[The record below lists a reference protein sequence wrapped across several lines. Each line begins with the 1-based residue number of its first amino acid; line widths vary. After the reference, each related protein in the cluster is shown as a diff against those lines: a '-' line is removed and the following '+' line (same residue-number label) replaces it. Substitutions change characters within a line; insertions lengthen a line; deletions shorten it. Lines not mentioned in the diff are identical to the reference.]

1 MKGVNACGK
10 MAFSSLSEPSL
21 IGLIERHWPALL
33 PWLQLMRLD
42 RPVGAVLLLWPT
54 LWAVWIAATG
64 HPSVKNVVIFTLGVF
79 VTRAAGCVMNDI
91 ADRNFDGH
99 VKRTANR
106 PLASGKLSVKQAL
119 GLFVV
124 LMLLALVLVLFL
136 KWQTFL
142 LALVAVGLIIAYPF
156 AKRVTQ
162 LPQVVL
168 GAAFSWG
175 IPMAFMETTGKLPAA
190 CWLIFT
196 ANLLWTVMYD
206 TQYAMCD
213 RDDDLKIGIKSTAIL
228 FGDADRVILG
238 ILQAMTLGT
247 LLLLGNGLQLG
258 WPWLAGL
265 ATMAACFVWQQ
276 TLTWERERLAC
287 FLAFRTNQLAGAF
300 VFAGLIA
307 AYQIA

>member
-1 MKGVNACGK
+1 M
-10 MAFSSLSEPSL
+10 SS
-21 IGLIERHWPALL
+21 LIERHCPALL

-42 RPVGAVLLLWPT
+42 KPVGAVLLLWPT
-54 LWAVWIAATG
+54 LWAVWIAAAG
-64 HPSVKNVVIFTLGVF
+64 HPSVKNVVIFSLGVF
-79 VTRAAGCVMNDI
+79 ITRAAGCVMNDI
-91 ADRNFDGH
+91 ADRDFDAH
-99 VKRTANR
+99 VKRTAGR
-106 PLASGKLSVKQAL
+106 PLATGALSVKQAL
-119 GLFVV
+119 LLFGV

-136 KWQTFL
+136 KWETLL

-175 IPMAFMETTGKLPAA
+175 IPMAFMETTGELPAA

-228 FGDADRVILG
+228 FGDADRLILA
-238 ILQAMTLGT
+238 ILQ
-247 LLLLGNGLQLG
+247 LLALAALFLLGQGLQLG
-258 WPWLAGL
+258 WPWLLGL
-265 ATMAACFVWQQ
+265 AGMAACFVWQQ
-276 TLTWERERLAC
+276 WLTRARERLAC
-287 FLAFRTNQLAGAF
+287 LLAFRTNQLAGAL
-300 VFAGLIA
+300 VFAGLVT
-307 AYQIA
+307 AYLLGG